1 MIPIPDLPSI
11 HAIAVMVIT
20 VVGLYLFSR
29 DWIPLETTGLG
40 ILVTMVLMF
49 YIFPWTFNGIP
60 IKPSYFFLSSF
71 GHEALITICALLAIG
86 KAIEV
91 SGSLQPLVVLLSS
104 VWSKHPKL
112 AFLGVLIFGAF
123 FSAFIN
129 NTPIVVILIPAL
141 IAAARKTDM
150 STTKVLLPMGMA
162 TLIGGMSTT
171 IGTSTNLLV
180 VGISQDLGLKQIQLF
195 DFVIPAVIAGT
206 IGMAF
211 LWLVAPRYLHD
222 HKPRESKKETRMF
235 EAIFYVNQDS
245 YPNGKTIGEL
255 VEKAG
260 NDFVIQKI
268 KRSDSLFVAKIPG
281 AVLEAGDQ
289 IFVKDTIEQLKEYEQ
304 LLNVTLYQDED
315 IMIDDPAEQ
324 KKEDIHLA
332 EVVINSGSLLDQQT
346 LNAQKFSQRFNIVPL
361 AIHRGRTGTEV
372 VGDIA
377 SKRLMVGDV
386 LLVQGTESA
395 IENLRTG
402 ANLLVIDDVVHFTT
416 ANQTFLP
423 LFIMLAV
430 VVVAGV
436 GLLPIS
442 ISALAGLATMLI
454 TKCLKWRDVG
464 NAMNIPIIMI
474 IVASLALGS
483 ALEVTGGSEFLAELF
498 VYTTQ
503 SLSAPITLSALMLL
517 MAIATNVV
525 SNTAA
530 AVIGTPV
537 AISIA
542 QQLGA
547 PVEPFILAVI
557 FGANMSFVTP
567 IGYQTNLLI
576 MGAGNYRFSDFVR
589 VGLPLAVIMWISLS
603 IILPILYP
611 L

>member
-71 GHEALITICALLAIG
+71 GHEALITICSLLAIG

-104 VWSKHPKL
+104 AWSKHPKL

-245 YPNGKTIGEL
+245 YPNGRTIGEL
-255 VEKAG
+255 VEKTG
-260 NDFVIQKI
+260 SDFVIQKI
-268 KRSDSLFVAKIPG
+268 KRSDSLFVAKISG

-289 IFVKDTIEQLKEYEQ
+289 IFVKDTYRIKNSEEY
-304 LLNVTLYQDED
+304 
-315 IMIDDPAEQ
+315 
-324 KKEDIHLA
+324 K
-332 EVVINSGSLLDQQT
+332 
-346 LNAQKFSQRFNIVPL
+346 
-361 AIHRGRTGTEV
+361 
-372 VGDIA
+372 
-377 SKRLMVGDV
+377 
-386 LLVQGTESA
+386 
-395 IENLRTG
+395 
-402 ANLLVIDDVVHFTT
+402 
-416 ANQTFLP
+416 
-423 LFIMLAV
+423 
-430 VVVAGV
+430 
-436 GLLPIS
+436 
-442 ISALAGLATMLI
+442 
-454 TKCLKWRDVG
+454 
-464 NAMNIPIIMI
+464 II
-474 IVASLALGS
+474 
-483 ALEVTGGSEFLAELF
+483 
-498 VYTTQ
+498 
-503 SLSAPITLSALMLL
+503 
-517 MAIATNVV
+517 
-525 SNTAA
+525 
-530 AVIGTPV
+530 
-537 AISIA
+537 
-542 QQLGA
+542 
-547 PVEPFILAVI
+547 
-557 FGANMSFVTP
+557 
-567 IGYQTNLLI
+567 
-576 MGAGNYRFSDFVR
+576 
-589 VGLPLAVIMWISLS
+589 
-603 IILPILYP
+603 
-611 L
+611 